1 MHNDPNDKENILDK
15 VKDEVQLCFLHFEM
29 QQNIIDY
36 NKYN

>member
-15 VKDEVQLCFLHFEM
+15 VKDEVHLLSLDFEM
-29 QQNIIDY
+29 KQYIIDY